1 MDVTLGSFLK
11 SFRKKK
17 NWKAI
22 EVIEKA
28 GVNGSLALYSQ
39 WEHDKKIPTPE
50 ALEKVC
56 LTLGANRKIAFYLWA
71 QANMPSKSLKKIF
84 EFNNVEYE
92 NILNQ
97 PTIES
102 EIFYPA
108 AITKTIQE
116 RDSDFFIENPAA
128 GAILMRGLAAGNL
141 PEEAWPIEKMI
152 DGLGIN
158 KTQGKSLVQ
167 ELIKRHY
174 IVEVEGKY
182 RTPVGIKYIYMP
194 ESAQFEK
201 LRKERIK
208 FNFNRVL
215 QNIDLDDLKNHR
227 ALRINLT
234 NKLSSPQLA
243 GILNSLRGI
252 SDDFLKAEDSEDQKY
267 FQLLILVGP
276 EYEKQ

>member
-1 MDVTLGSFLK
+1 MDMTLGSYLK

-17 NWKAI
+17 ELKASD
-22 EVIEKA
+22 VLEKA
-28 GVNGSLALYSQ
+28 GLTGSLALYSQ
-39 WEHDKKIPTPE
+39 WENDKKLPTPE

-56 LTLGANRKIAFYLWA
+56 LTLGANKKIAFYLWA
-71 QANMPSKSLKKIF
+71 QANMPSKSLKKLF
-84 EFNNVEYE
+84 DFNNVEFDS
-92 NILNQ
+92 ISNQ
-97 PTIES
+97 PTIET

-108 AITKTIQE
+108 AVTKTIQE

-128 GAILMRGLAAGNL
+128 GAILMRALASGNL
-141 PEEAWPIEKMI
+141 SEGSWPIEKMI

-158 KTQGKSLVQ
+158 KVQGKALLQ

-174 IVEVEGKY
+174 IVEVNGKY
-182 RTPVGIKYIYMP
+182 RTPEGIKYIYMP

-215 QNIDLDDLKNHR
+215 NNIDLEDLKSQK

-234 NKLSSPQLA
+234 NKLSQHQLA
-243 GILNSLRGI
+243 DILNTLRGV
-252 SDDFLKAEDSEDQKY
+252 SDDFLKAEDLEDQKY

>member
-1 MDVTLGSFLK
+1 MTLGSYLK

-17 NWKAI
+17 GLKASDVL
-22 EVIEKA
+22 ENA
-28 GVNGSLALYSQ
+28 GLTGSLALYSQ
-39 WEHDKKIPTPE
+39 WENDKKLPTPE
-50 ALEKVC
+50 ALEKIC
-56 LTLGANRKIAFYLWA
+56 ITLGANRKIAFYLWA
-71 QANMPSKSLKKIF
+71 QANMPSKSLKKLF
-84 EFNNVEYE
+84 DFNNVEFDS
-92 NILNQ
+92 ISNQ
-97 PTIES
+97 PTIEN

-108 AITKTIQE
+108 AVTKTIQE

-128 GAILMRGLAAGNL
+128 GAILMRGLASGNL
-141 PEEAWPIEKMI
+141 SEGSWTIEKMI

-158 KTQGKSLVQ
+158 KTQGKAILQ

-174 IVEVEGKY
+174 IVEVNGKY
-182 RTPVGIKYIYMP
+182 RTPEGIKYIYMP

-215 QNIDLDDLKNHR
+215 NNIDLEDLKSQK

-234 NKLSSPQLA
+234 NKLSQHQLA
-243 GILNSLRGI
+243 DILNTLRGV
-252 SDDFLKAEDSEDQKY
+252 SDDFLKAEDIEDQKY

>member
-1 MDVTLGSFLK
+1 MDMTLGSYLK

-17 NWKAI
+17 GLKASDVL
-22 EVIEKA
+22 ENA
-28 GVNGSLALYSQ
+28 GLSGSLALYSQ
-39 WEHDKKIPTPE
+39 WENDKKLPTPE
-50 ALEKVC
+50 ALEKIC

-71 QANMPSKSLKKIF
+71 QANMPSKPLKKLF
-84 EFNNVEYE
+84 DFNNVEFDS
-92 NILNQ
+92 ISNQ
-97 PTIES
+97 PTIEN

-128 GAILMRGLAAGNL
+128 GAILMRGLASGNL
-141 PEEAWPIEKMI
+141 SEGSWPIEKMI

-158 KTQGKSLVQ
+158 KAQGKALLQ

-174 IVEVEGKY
+174 IVEVNGKY
-182 RTPVGIKYIYMP
+182 RTPEGIKYIYMP

-215 QNIDLDDLKNHR
+215 NNIDLEDLKTQK

-234 NKLSSPQLA
+234 NKLSQHQLA
-243 GILNSLRGI
+243 DILNTLRGV
-252 SDDFLKAEDSEDQKY
+252 SDDFLKAEDIEDQKY

>member
-1 MDVTLGSFLK
+1 MDMTLGSYLK

-17 NWKAI
+17 DLKASD
-22 EVIEKA
+22 VLEKA
-28 GVNGSLALYSQ
+28 GLTGSLALYSQ
-39 WEHDKKIPTPE
+39 WENDKKLPTPE

-56 LTLGANRKIAFYLWA
+56 LTLGANKKIAFYLWA
-71 QANMPSKSLKKIF
+71 QANMPSKSLKKLF
-84 EFNNVEYE
+84 DFNSVEYDS
-92 NILNQ
+92 ILNQ
-97 PTIES
+97 PAIET

-108 AITKTIQE
+108 AVTKTIQE

-128 GAILMRGLAAGNL
+128 GAILMRALASGNL
-141 PEEAWPIEKMI
+141 TEGSWPIEKMI

-158 KTQGKSLVQ
+158 KTQGRVLLQ
-167 ELIKRHY
+167 ELISRHY
-174 IVEVEGKY
+174 IIESNGKY
-182 RTPVGIKYIYMP
+182 RTPEGIKYIYMP

-215 QNIDLDDLKNHR
+215 NNIDLEDLKSQK

-234 NKLSSPQLA
+234 NKLSQHQLA
-243 GILNSLRGI
+243 DILNTLRGV
-252 SDDFLKAEDSEDQKY
+252 SDDFLKAEDIEDQKY

>member
-1 MDVTLGSFLK
+1 MTLGSYLK

-17 NWKAI
+17 DLKASD
-22 EVIEKA
+22 VLEKA
-28 GVNGSLALYSQ
+28 GLTGSLALYSQ
-39 WEHDKKIPTPE
+39 WENDKKLPTPE

-56 LTLGANRKIAFYLWA
+56 LTLGANKKIAFYLWA
-71 QANMPSKSLKKIF
+71 QANMPSKSLKKLF
-84 EFNNVEYE
+84 DFNSVEYDS
-92 NILNQ
+92 ILNQ
-97 PTIES
+97 PAIET

-108 AITKTIQE
+108 AVTKTIQE

-128 GAILMRGLAAGNL
+128 GAILMRALASGNL
-141 PEEAWPIEKMI
+141 TEGSWPIEKMI

-158 KTQGKSLVQ
+158 KTQGRVILQ
-167 ELIKRHY
+167 ELISRHY
-174 IVEVEGKY
+174 IIESNGKY
-182 RTPVGIKYIYMP
+182 RTPEGIKYIYMP

-215 QNIDLDDLKNHR
+215 NNIDLEDLKSQK

-234 NKLSSPQLA
+234 NKLSQHQLA
-243 GILNSLRGI
+243 DILNTLRGV
-252 SDDFLKAEDSEDQKY
+252 SDDFLKAEDIEDQKY

>member
-1 MDVTLGSFLK
+1 MDITLGSFLK

-17 NWKAI
+17 ALKASDVLDKSNI
-22 EVIEKA
+22 T
-28 GVNGSLALYSQ
+28 GSLALYSQ
-39 WEHDKKIPTPE
+39 WENDKKIPTPE
-50 ALEKVC
+50 ALEKIC
-56 LTLGANRKIAFYLWA
+56 QTLGANKKIAFYLWA
-71 QANMPSKSLKKIF
+71 QANMPSKSLKKLFDFNGF
-84 EFNNVEYE
+84 EYDS
-92 NILNQ
+92 ILNQ
-97 PTIES
+97 PTIEA

-108 AITKTIQE
+108 AVTKTIQE

-141 PEEAWPIEKMI
+141 PEGSWPLEKMI

-174 IVEVEGKY
+174 IVEINGKF
-182 RTPVGIKYIYMP
+182 RTPEGIKYIYMP
-194 ESAQFEK
+194 ESPQFEK

-215 QNIDLDDLKNHR
+215 NNIDLEELKTQK

-234 NKLSSPQLA
+234 NKLSQHQLA
-243 GILNSLRGI
+243 EILNTLRGI
-252 SDDFLKAEDSEDQKY
+252 SDEFLKAEDIGNQKY
-267 FQLLILVGP
+267 YQLLILVGP